1 MAPFWQ
7 ETSLKCLRVKR
18 IALSWFVSGLIAWDI
33 SNLVSQGHSSL
44 IDAHGYCWKL
54 RVMAKI
60 RLLDSGKC
68 CCFKAN
74 FILPAAGTELDP
86 AEIDSIVQILDLYR
100 RWGCLQ
106 PLIASEARRT
116 VGTARTAWRS
126 GYEFGAVRSVL
137 AHLEESLLTNVSRIS
152 GSRKHLP
159 SGVKWWSM
167 SGWECCWARAFWMP
181 QRDRTCVTLDWWLNV
196 ESMIIMVMLG
206 KPVLFYGIYLFKS
219 FWRTQYRH

>member
-1 MAPFWQ
+1 MAPLGQ

-44 IDAHGYCWKL
+44 IDAQGSCWKL

-86 AEIDSIVQILDLYR
+86 AQVNLIVQILDLYR

-137 AHLEESLLTNVSRIS
+137 AHLEESLLTDVSRIS

-159 SGVKWWSM
+159 QWREVMINVRLGVLLSEGLLNAPAWSDLRHARLM
-167 SGWECCWARAFWMP
+167 TECWIN
-181 QRDRTCVTLDWWLNV
+181 DHHGNV
-196 ESMIIMVMLG
+196 RKTSAILW
-206 KPVLFYGIYLFKS
+206 YLPL
-219 FWRTQYRH
+219 